1 MTIALFPARAL
12 RLFRALALVAV
23 VPVAVSP
30 LPAEADGPERPTRQ
44 NVLVIE
50 PEHFSLPGP
59 WGSRRGGFI
68 QSSGRNG
75 VAFGGFEVPADGVWH
90 VWTLTRDFAKN
101 SPGSRNFRIKINDTP
116 ATSLSGTHGKE
127 GWHWERVLTLP
138 LAAGQHILEI
148 EDIGKV
154 YARLDAV
161 LLTTTRLDPNT
172 PALGKGSP
180 AFRRSHA
187 ARLFTEAT
195 RIYTGVRVPEAPATS
210 PDTSPDAA
218 PPAASPA
225 AVLKNPDI
233 ALSFRAVRAADGSP
247 RIHREASLPSVASA
261 IPLGMEPLL
270 VLHSAQ
276 NPRINTPTSSFP
288 AWQSATAVQWRLA
301 DRVFSPPADSRDPY
315 ASGILRR
322 LHPVAARQIAPGSVA
337 PGSVAVTYRETS
349 IPPDLPGGL
358 GRLSRPLEA
367 TLTWTL
373 PPRGHAARLEVSFR
387 APQAGYY
394 SLAFG
399 AGRILAA
406 NEIHAVQLPPLFQF
420 RRVVDTPWMIMS
432 SQTPHPLALVE
443 IRLPGTQTS
452 VTTGV
457 ISSADVLLPSDAPS
471 GASGRP
477 DWARN
482 DNSAFG
488 FTLTASDGNVQPV
501 IFTPLMGFADS
512 FVQNGGAL
520 NRSWW
525 VLTSPGSWA
534 DAMREADLTLLG
546 LRDYREPWKHS
557 LTDQAL
563 NIIELMR
570 DDEASGWDARLKG
583 PLNIEAPGMVTHASP
598 LTLFSAARLTR
609 DEDFFRRR
617 ALPALEFM
625 LTRPSFHFALET
637 HGSHYLGKNDT
648 ALNFEKRP
656 YGSVVWQGLDD
667 QLGAG
672 LNPWLAS
679 TCAFPEGRP
688 RKVRYNPGRAAEWAD
703 LLALHRRSPSEA
715 LLAEIRA
722 KADAWI
728 VEKFAPDQTR
738 HPGTGPFYNAGDFY
752 PWWWDLLD
760 LYELTREPRYRD
772 AAVRG
777 AEFTVAGLWV
787 TPSIPAPGDRITLY
801 PGNKAGGTHHTW
813 YLPDGTVGRRGWPRP
828 SRPSRLQSGSW
839 QTQTFSIPQK
849 DIPAWVV
856 SPVGL
861 GLEQPGT
868 YVRAGGEGGYY
879 SNILL
884 STWAAN
890 LLRLHGATGDDYWR
904 IFARNTIIGRG
915 ASYPGYYLAGYLDLI
930 HDPDYTRRG
939 PDLTSFYWHHI
950 PVHLGMVLDYLFTDT
965 EVRTGGKVRFP
976 WSKQQGYVWFTQRT
990 YGGAPGRVLD
1000 DADCW
1005 PWLDRTAFRVSTPG
1019 VDYLGARSRE
1029 KFHLI
1034 LLNQAQGDT
1043 TAPVRIDAPAIG
1055 LTSRKAR
1062 LATANGASAITLDA
1076 NGQTSVEL
1084 PKNAWAVL
1092 TFDAKPADFWPEVAP
1107 LPAKAAPL
1115 RHALGQPFGDVMAF
1129 RTRTPFGKDSLYLAL
1144 SGKPDDGTRVEL
1156 LFEGDSSG
1164 SRIVD
1169 KYPYELG
1176 VYPWPMEKTARF
1188 RLKITTPDGKE
1199 TTTRQLSLPGG
1210 SAR

>member
-1 MTIALFPARAL
+1 MTFAFFPVRAF

-23 VPVAVSP
+23 MPTAFPP
-30 LPAEADGPERPTRQ
+30 LPAQADGPERPTRQ

-50 PEHFSLPGP
+50 PENFSLLGP
-59 WGSRRGGFI
+59 WSSRRGGFI
-68 QSSGRNG
+68 QTSGRSG
-75 VAFGGFEVPADGVWH
+75 VAFGGFEVPTDGVWH

-101 SPGSRNFRIKINDTP
+101 APGSRNFRIKINDTP

-161 LLTTTRLDPNT
+161 LLTTTGLDPNT
-172 PALGKGSP
+172 PALGKGDA
-180 AFRRSHA
+180 AFRRRHA
-187 ARLFTEAT
+187 AKLFTEPA
-195 RIYTGVRVPEAPATS
+195 RIYAGTRVPEAAASPDVS
-210 PDTSPDAA
+210 PDT
-218 PPAASPA
+218 PPAAI
-225 AVLKNPDI
+225 LKNPDT
-233 ALSFRAVRAADGSP
+233 ALSFRVVRAADGSP

-261 IPLGMEPLL
+261 IPLGVEPLL
-270 VLHSAQ
+270 VLHSSKK
-276 NPRINTPTSSFP
+276 PRMDNSGFYPMWESAIP
-288 AWQSATAVQWRLA
+288 AQWRLG
-301 DRVFSPPADSRDPY
+301 DRVFSPPADFRDPY

-322 LHPVAARQIAPGSVA
+322 LHPVAARQTAPD
-337 PGSVAVTYRETS
+337 SVAVTYRETS
-349 IPPDLPGGL
+349 LPADLPEGL
-358 GRLSRPLEA
+358 DGLSRPLEA

-373 PPRGHAARLEVSFR
+373 PPRGHAARLDVSFR
-387 APQAGYY
+387 APQAAWY

-399 AGRILAA
+399 AGRILAT

-420 RRVVDTPWMIMS
+420 RRVVDTPLMVMS

-443 IRLPGTQTS
+443 TRLPGTPTS

-457 ISSADVLLPSDAPS
+457 ISSADVLLPS

-482 DNSAFG
+482 DNAAYG

-512 FVQNGGAL
+512 FVPDGGAL
-520 NRSWW
+520 KRSWW
-525 VLTSPGSWA
+525 TITSPGSWA
-534 DAMREADLTLLG
+534 DAMREADVSLLG
-546 LRDYREPWKHS
+546 LRDYREPWKTS

-583 PLNIEAPGMVTHASP
+583 PLNIEGPDMVTHASP

-617 ALPALEFM
+617 ALPALEFL
-625 LTRPSFHFALET
+625 LTRPSFHFSLKAS
-637 HGSHYLGKNDT
+637 GSHYLGKDDA
-648 ALNFEKRP
+648 ALNFERRP
-656 YGSVVWQGLDD
+656 YSPVVWQGLDD

-679 TCAFPEGRP
+679 TYAFPDGRP
-688 RKVRYNPGRAAEWAD
+688 LKVRYHPKRAAEWSD

-722 KADAWI
+722 AADVWI

-738 HPGTGPFYNAGDFY
+738 HPGTGPFYNAGEFY

-760 LYELTREPRYRD
+760 LYELTGEPRYRD

-787 TPSIPAPGDRITLY
+787 TPSIPAPGDQITLY

-828 SRPSRLQSGSW
+828 SRPQSGSW

-861 GLEQPGT
+861 GLEQPST
-868 YVRAGGEGGYY
+868 YVRAGGSGGYY

-915 ASYPGYYLAGYLDLI
+915 ASYPGYYLAGYLDLM

-950 PVHLGMVLDYLFTDT
+950 PVHLGMVLDYLFTDI
-965 EVRTGGKVRFP
+965 EVRTGGAIRFP
-976 WSKQQGYVWFTQRT
+976 WSKQQGYVWFSMRT
-990 YGGAPGRVLD
+990 YGGAPGQVLD
-1000 DADCW
+1000 DPDCW
-1005 PWLDRTAFRVSTPG
+1005 PWLDRTAFRVSTPN
-1019 VDYLGARSRE
+1019 VDYLGARSRD

-1034 LLNQAQGDT
+1034 LLNQAQADV
-1043 TAPVRIDAPAIG
+1043 TAPVRIDASAVG
-1055 LTSRKAR
+1055 LTSRWVR
-1062 LATANGASAITLDA
+1062 LTTADGASSITLDA
-1076 NGQTSVEL
+1076 NGQAAVAL

-1092 TFDAKPADFWPEVAP
+1092 TFDAKPADFWPKVSP
-1107 LPAKAAPL
+1107 LPDKTGPL
-1115 RHALGQPFGDVMAF
+1115 RHALGQPCGDMMAF
-1129 RTRTPFGKDSLYLAL
+1129 RTRTPFGKDSLYIAL

-1156 LFEGDSSG
+1156 LLEGDSSA
-1164 SRIVD
+1164 SRIVE
-1169 KYPYELG
+1169 KYPYELS
-1176 VYPWPMEKTARF
+1176 VYPWPVEKTASF
-1188 RLKITTPDGKE
+1188 RLKITTPDGKK
-1199 TTTRQLSLPGG
+1199 TMTDPFSLPGG